1 MKYFIPA
8 IFSFAFAL
16 NVNSQSCTDCR
27 YLSPVFD
34 SITKETVLFARGVNA
49 DGDTQNLYMDVY
61 QPYGDTLSLRPAMVF
76 AFGGAFVQG
85 SKNDWYVKEVCRH
98 FTRAGYVSVAID
110 YRVGVKLSEI
120 LALQHMRIFFR
131 PMQEIRAAVQ
141 HLKADYSELGNNWRI
156 DTSRIII
163 GGASSGAISALMVAH
178 CDKPSE
184 MSEMGNINALNAL
197 GGFYSSSGF
206 YQNYSWNSIGTVNIA
221 GALINANWVEAGDKP
236 IISAHGNADQVVPYA
251 YGAFGGGLLGGV
263 FDLQGSYVVDSIART
278 KGVCSYLYTM
288 EGKDHPS
295 EDMGMEY
302 IYSVV
307 YRIMLRMHA
316 LVNDRSFCCPL
327 TADVTPGDTLFYAPG
342 APDATLTAQ
351 VSNDNGNAQ
360 LQWCSIPCAYS
371 LTANS
376 ITVTPDT
383 ALHYVMLVASE
394 GQCQSGDLYFLI
406 DSTQL
411 VSSVHA
417 TAYPLTVEIYPQP
430 AADYFLLD
438 ADLSTLS
445 ENEGVIEIFDLTGR
459 KLLRQHFYSSTDKLS
474 IKVQTENLP
483 EGAYLLTLQT
493 DNGIAAVK
501 QIAIVR

>member
-1 MKYFIPA
+1 MKYFIST
-8 IFSFAFAL
+8 IFWLAFAL
-16 NVNSQSCTDCR
+16 NANSQTCTGCR

-49 DGDTQNLYMDVY
+49 DGDTQDLYMDVY

-76 AFGGAFVQG
+76 AFGGGFVQG
-85 SKNDWYVKEVCRH
+85 SKDDWYVKEVCRH

-110 YRVGVKLSEI
+110 YRVGIKLSEI

-156 DTSRIII
+156 DTNRIII

-184 MSEMGNINALNAL
+184 MSEMGNLSALDAL

-221 GALINANWVEAGDKP
+221 GALINANWIEAGDKP

-251 YGAFGGGLLGGV
+251 YGPFGGGLLGGF
-263 FDLQGSYVVDSIART
+263 FDLQGSYVVDSIARL

-288 EGKDHPS
+288 EGQDHPS

-316 LVNDRSFCCPL
+316 LVNNRSFCCPL
-327 TADVTPGDTLFYAPG
+327 TADITPGDTLFYAPG

-371 LTANS
+371 STANS
-376 ITVTPDT
+376 ISITPDT
-383 ALHYVMLVASE
+383 ALHYIMLVASE
-394 GQCQSGDLYFLI
+394 GQCQSGDLYFVI

-417 TAYPLTVEIYPQP
+417 TAFPLAVEVYPQP
-430 AADYFLLD
+430 ASDYFLLK
-438 ADLSTLS
+438 ADLNTLQTR
-445 ENEGVIEIFDLTGR
+445 EGTIEIFDLAGR
-459 KLLRQHFYSSTDKLS
+459 KMLQQHFFLLSDKLS
-474 IKVQTENLP
+474 IKVPIQNLHQ
-483 EGAYLLTLQT
+483 GVYLLILQT
-493 DNGIAAVK
+493 NNEPVAAK
-501 QIAIVR
+501 QIVIIK